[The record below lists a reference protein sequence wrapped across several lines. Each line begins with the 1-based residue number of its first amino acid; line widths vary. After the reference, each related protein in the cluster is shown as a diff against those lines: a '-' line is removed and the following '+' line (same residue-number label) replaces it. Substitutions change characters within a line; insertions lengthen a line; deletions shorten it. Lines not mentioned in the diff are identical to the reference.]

1 MFSEVFSE
9 GIGVFV
15 VSGVKS
21 SQDALVFVMG
31 ATNRPEKLDE
41 AVSGH
46 GRGMGLVGTCGGW
59 VTD

>member
-1 MFSEVFSE
+1 ML
-9 GIGVFV
+9 V

-41 AVSGH
+41 AVSGTGDGF
-46 GRGMGLVGTCGGW
+46 GRDGWMGW
-59 VTD
+59 VGVLGRVIVWELSE